1 MGKRIPGK
9 GNNSSKGRVAGV
21 CMVSWGP
28 RRDHRVGAE
37 SGGDERALWLKEQ
50 LGTVAEAGAEH
61 MAVL

>member
-1 MGKRIPGK
+1 
-9 GNNSSKGRVAGV
+9 
-21 CMVSWGP
+21 MVSWGP
-28 RRDHRVGAE
+28 RRDHKVGAE